1 MKQYVNPELHLIL
14 FSANDV
20 VLASG
25 NDLTYDVTEWLGGG
39 L

>member
-20 VLASG
+20 VLAS
-25 NDLTYDVTEWLGGG
+25 NDLTYDVNEWLGGD

>member
-1 MKQYVNPELHLIL
+1 MKQYVNPELQLIL
-14 FSANDV
+14 FSSNDIM
-20 VLASG
+20 LASG